1 MRTVS
6 AIVIMKTS
14 GLEEERD
21 SENEGSAWCVW
32 KLKQGSALDQR
43 RSATSSD
50 SLNNGSF
57 HDQVIVILNIEQVS

>member
-21 SENEGSAWCVW
+21 SENEGSAWVET
-32 KLKQGSALDQR
+32 GISAGQLLVV
-43 RSATSSD
+43 T
-50 SLNNGSF
+50 
-57 HDQVIVILNIEQVS
+57 H